1 MNGQCAR
8 NMDPAFRQSTTLQIL
23 DNEIYNLCTNS
34 PDLNLFLSVKN
45 RTQFI
50 YTTNGTSNKIIY
62 LEQTDL
68 TAICAFL
75 WGYAVYELE
84 PS

>member
-1 MNGQCAR
+1 VLK
-8 NMDPAFRQSTTLQIL
+8 TEL
-23 DNEIYNLCTNS
+23 D
-34 PDLNLFLSVKN
+34 
-45 RTQFI
+45 QFI

-62 LEQTDL
+62 VEQTDL

-84 PS
+84 RS